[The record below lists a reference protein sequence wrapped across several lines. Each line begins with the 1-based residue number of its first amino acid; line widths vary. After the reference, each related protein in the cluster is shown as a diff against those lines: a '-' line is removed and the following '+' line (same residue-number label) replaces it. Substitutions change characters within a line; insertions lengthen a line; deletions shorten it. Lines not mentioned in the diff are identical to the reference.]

1 MYNLLLIGEYEEG
14 IAEGKRRDGR
24 DCVGLREGLQ
34 EVKGI
39 ISKTKQNWVKNNLF
53 IFT

>member
-24 DCVGLREGLQ
+24 DCVGLRGWITGG
-34 EVKGI
+34 KGDHLE
-39 ISKTKQNWVKNNLF
+39 N
-53 IFT
+53 